1 MIIEF
6 DHVKDATNRQKH
18 SLSLAE
24 AARLDLDQATVV
36 PDGRFDYGEV
46 RFQAYGVLDGR
57 LHVLA
62 FTTRGI
68 TLRAISFRKA
78 NKREE
83 RRYGRRP

>member
-1 MIIEF
+1 MIVEF
-6 DHVKDATNRQKH
+6 DHAKDATNRQKH
-18 SLSLAE
+18 GFSLAE

-36 PDGRFDYGEV
+36 PDERSDYGEV

-57 LHVLA
+57 LYVLA
-62 FTTRGI
+62 FTMRGV

-78 NKREE
+78 NKRGE